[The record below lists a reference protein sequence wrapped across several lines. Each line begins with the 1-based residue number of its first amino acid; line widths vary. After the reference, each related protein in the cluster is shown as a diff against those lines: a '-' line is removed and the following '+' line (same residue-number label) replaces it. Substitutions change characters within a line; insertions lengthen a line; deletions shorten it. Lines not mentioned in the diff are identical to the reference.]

1 MAALTSDA
9 QRVEKEGRLV
19 DMPVAASV
27 QIYKGAILMR
37 NPAGYVLPAASLSGA
52 VMAGVSYEAK
62 DNSNGSAGDES
73 LRVETERAFEFEGAG
88 FTQADLLKEVY
99 AADDNTVQLAAGTD
113 LVKVGKI
120 IEVLSATKVVVKL
133 AV

>member
-1 MAALTSDA
+1 MALTADI
-9 QRVEKEGRLV
+9 QRVEKEGRLQV
-19 DMPVAASV
+19 MPVAASV
-27 QIYKGAILMR
+27 NIFKNAILMR
-37 NPAGYVLPAASLSGA
+37 NVAGYVLPAASLVGA
-52 VMAGVSYEAK
+52 VFAGVGYEAV
-62 DNSNGSAGDES
+62 SNLTGANGAVS

-99 AADDNTVQLAAGTD
+99 AADDNTVQIAAGTN

-120 IEVLSATKVVVKL
+120 IEVISATKVVVKL

>member
-1 MAALTSDA
+1 MAALTADA
-9 QRVEKEGRLV
+9 QRVEKEGRLQS
-19 DMPVAASV
+19 MPAAVAT
-27 QIYKGAILMR
+27 IYKNAILMR

-52 VMAGVSYEAK
+52 VFAGVAYEAC
-62 DNSNGSAGDES
+62 DNSGGAAGDKS
-73 LRVETERAFEFEGAG
+73 LRVETERAFEFAGAG

-99 AADDNTVQLAAGTD
+99 AADDNTVQLAAGVD

-120 IEVLSATKVVVKL
+120 IEVISATKVLVKL

>member
-1 MAALTSDA
+1 MTALTQDA

-19 DMPVAASV
+19 AMPAAVAT
-27 QIYKGAILMR
+27 IYKNAILMR
-37 NPAGYVLPAASLSGA
+37 NAAGYVLPAASLAGA
-52 VMAGVSYEAK
+52 VFAGVAYEAC
-62 DNSNGSAGDES
+62 DNADGSAGDKA

-99 AADDNTVQLAAGTD
+99 AADDNTVQIAAGTN

-120 IEVLSATKVVVKL
+120 IEVISATKVLVKL

>member
-1 MAALTSDA
+1 MTALTENS
-9 QRVEKEGRLV
+9 QRVEKEGKLQS
-19 DMPVAASV
+19 MQMAAV
-27 QIYKGAILMR
+27 TVFKGALLMR

-52 VMAGVSYEAK
+52 VFAGVAYEGE
-62 DNSNGSAGDES
+62 DNAGGSAGDKS
-73 LRVETERAFEFEGAG
+73 VRVELERAYEFAGAG
-88 FTQADLLKEVY
+88 FVQADVLKEVY

-120 IEVLSATKVVVKL
+120 IEVISATKVLVKL

>member
-1 MAALTSDA
+1 MTALTQDA

-19 DMPVAASV
+19 AMPVAATAKL
-27 QIYKGAILMR
+27 YKNAILMR
-37 NPAGYVLPAASLSGA
+37 NAAGYVLPAASLAGA
-52 VMAGVSYEAK
+52 VMAGVGYEAK
-62 DNSNGSAGDES
+62 DNTDGADGDLS
-73 LRVETERAFEFEGAG
+73 VRVETERAFEFEGAG

-99 AADDNTVQLAAGTD
+99 AADDNTVQIAAGTN

-120 IEVLSATKVVVKL
+120 IEVISATKVLVKL